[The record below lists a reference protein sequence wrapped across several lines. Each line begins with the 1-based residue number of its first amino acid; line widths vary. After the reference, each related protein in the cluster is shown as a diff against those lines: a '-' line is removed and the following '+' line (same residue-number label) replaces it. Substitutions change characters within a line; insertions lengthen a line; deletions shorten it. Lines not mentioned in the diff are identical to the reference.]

1 MQLLPV
7 GTELHMCS
15 AVGRRM
21 PDLGA
26 WGYVHSSRDRNS
38 DGEVENIMQQEVHQI
53 KAVQADS
60 YKHNQLE
67 NASPRA
73 E

>member
-15 AVGRRM
+15 AVGPRM

-26 WGYVHSSRDRNS
+26 MRTA
-38 DGEVENIMQQEVHQI
+38 VE
-53 KAVQADS
+53 K
-60 YKHNQLE
+60 
-67 NASPRA
+67 
-73 E
+73 